1 MNILK
6 RLFGKKKRK
15 EKLPEDAGKRVLT
28 AEGIRPRFEH
38 REDEKASDASGR
50 NITSSESEY
59 MEIPSEAPVDK
70 VVPEDG
76 SDVEY
81 VLEEDEETVAP
92 APSEATEEPA
102 IDAEEQKEKKEK
114 KEKKKKKKGNKKN
127 VFRRFFGFFGRI
139 DFPGFRIL
147 DRYILK
153 KFLGTYFMV
162 IILMLAVIAMFDV
175 TEKLDAFLTAPLK
188 ETLFDYFASFLP
200 YFANQLSPLFV
211 FISVI
216 FFTSKMAGNSEI
228 TAILSSG
235 VSFRRLLWP
244 YMLGAAFIASLTFA
258 LSNYIIPPTNVH
270 RIDYTNKYVK
280 NKRVDSGNNIQLQVK
295 PGVVAYMSRFDNNTK
310 TGYNFSLDKFQGK
323 ALVSRLTATSV
334 SYDSLKTY
342 RWTLHNYMIRDFQG
356 TKEIIRKGASLDSV
370 ITIEPRDFLISA
382 NDQETLTTPQITE
395 YVEKQKMRGVANIVA
410 FEIEKEKR
418 YAATAAAF
426 ILTLIGMSL
435 SSRKSKGG
443 MGLNIGIGLLLSF
456 SYILFS
462 TVTSSLAISGLT
474 TPFIAMEIPN
484 VAYLLIGILLYIKA
498 SKY

>member
-1 MNILK
+1 MKLIS
-6 RLFGKKKRK
+6 RLFGKRKKRETK
-15 EKLPEDAGKRVLT
+15 PEGSDEKILT
-28 AEGIRPRFEH
+28 ADELMPELNPN
-38 REDEKASDASGR
+38 EDETVRVEEVESAAEELSG
-50 NITSSESEY
+50 
-59 MEIPSEAPVDK
+59 
-70 VVPEDG
+70 
-76 SDVEY
+76 
-81 VLEEDEETVAP
+81 LEMIDELNNELEETVK
-92 APSEATEEPA
+92 
-102 IDAEEQKEKKEK
+102 AEEEAESHQEKGKG
-114 KEKKKKKKGNKKN
+114 KKKNKKN
-127 VFRRFFGFFGRI
+127 RNKNGRRRWEWRWFNPFYWIGRI
-139 DFPGFRIL
+139 DIPGFRTL

-162 IILMLAVIAMFDV
+162 IVLMLAVIAMFDV

-188 ETLFDYFASFLP
+188 ETIGDYFLSFLP

-228 TAILSSG
+228 TAILAGG

-244 YMLGAAFIASLTFA
+244 YMIAAAIIASMTFA
-258 LSNYIIPPTNVH
+258 LSNYLIPPTNVK
-270 RIDYTNKYVK
+270 RIAYTNKYVK
-280 NKRVDSGNNIQLQVK
+280 NKRIDYGTNIQLQVK
-295 PGVVAYMSRFDNNTK
+295 PGVVAYMSRFDNTTK
-310 TGYNFSLDKFQGK
+310 TGYNFSLDRFEGK
-323 ALVSRLTATSV
+323 SLVSRLTANSV

-342 RWTLHNYMIRDFQG
+342 RWTLRNYMIRDFKG
-356 TKEIIRKGASLDSV
+356 TKEIIRRGSSMDSV

-382 NDQETLTTPQITE
+382 NDQETLTTPQLEE
-395 YVEKQKMRGVANIVA
+395 YVEKQKMRGVANIAA
-410 FEIEKEKR
+410 FEIEIEKR

-498 SKY
+498 SRY